1 MYVSVALEDIVLH
14 CISWLSG
21 NELGQMRQSEV
32 ELSQQ
37 HMQFSYS
44 PVWLPTV
51 DYILSHL
58 WMSQPFPW
66 TLVSVAIPWS
76 THANGLWFRILADQK
91 QCVYWTHSA
100 QPFLS
105 GAIGHNVLP
114 TRVEKQTLHSFHSLS
129 LEEKTFQPF
138 INPWKVPLCASI
150 IISLRTNWL
159 NRNS

>member
-58 WMSQPFPW
+58 WMSQPFP
-66 TLVSVAIPWS
+66 
-76 THANGLWFRILADQK
+76 
-91 QCVYWTHSA
+91 
-100 QPFLS
+100 
-105 GAIGHNVLP
+105 
-114 TRVEKQTLHSFHSLS
+114 
-129 LEEKTFQPF
+129 
-138 INPWKVPLCASI
+138 
-150 IISLRTNWL
+150 
-159 NRNS
+159 